1 MGVTLETHGIS
12 QVSMNILD
20 VNKCPIHKAF
30 EICRSIAQD
39 HSTNLL
45 GSELV
50 GLVPLSAMLDAGR
63 WYCDNPNPSDDELV
77 SSAIDGLGLSSIETF
92 EPQQRIIEWAL
103 QRDSQ

>member
-20 VNKCPIHKAF
+20 VNKCIHKAF

-45 GSELV
+45 GSGEV
-50 GLVPLSAMLDAGR
+50 GLVS
-63 WYCDNPNPSDDELV
+63 
-77 SSAIDGLGLSSIETF
+77 
-92 EPQQRIIEWAL
+92 
-103 QRDSQ
+103 